1 MTDLKPCP
9 VCGSTYLFRGKGVS
23 CSTLRIIRYF
33 RLTFPHGVT
42 CMNCGFH
49 KATIRGWNRRAGE
62 GEEGKHEAD

>member
-1 MTDLKPCP
+1 MPDLKPCP
-9 VCGSTYLFRGKGVS
+9 FCGSTYLLRGKGVS

-49 KATIRGWNRRAGE
+49 KATIRAWNRRAGE
-62 GEEGKHEAD
+62 EGKHETD